1 MFKRALAISMAFI
14 GLIVGAGFASGQEAL
29 QYFVA
34 FGTWGIVGAVV
45 ASALMIVTGVAIL
58 QLGSYFQA
66 SEHTAVLSRISGP
79 VTSKILDF
87 STIATLFCIGFVMFA
102 GGGSNLQQQFGWPA
116 WIGATIMLVLVMLT
130 GMLDV
135 NKVSAIIGAITPFV
149 IVFIVCTTIWTI
161 VTSNPDWSSLNVASE
176 SVVTTLPNWW
186 LSALNYIGL
195 AIMTAVSMAIVI
207 GGNNLDT
214 RAAGLGGLIGG
225 LFFLLMLMLLVV
237 SLFIAVETVGGE
249 DMPVLALINEIH
261 PTLGFI
267 MTFVVFGMIFNTA
280 IGMFYALGKRLT
292 RGNPSKFRVVF
303 LAACLIGFGLSF
315 FGFRDLVSYVY
326 PVLGYLGILMMIV
339 ISIAWFRGREK
350 FSTEGKRR
358 VRARKL
364 LARKLDPRKRFTK
377 KNQRELARLTDES
390 NVPDEKFRES
400 LIDEIASELESDPDV
415 DYDRNDP
422 PSNVVY
428 VQHTKPTA
436 NTDGSETTNHT
447 EVPPAK

>member
-225 LFFLLMLMLLVV
+225 LFFLLMLMLLVLALFV
-237 SLFIAVETVGGE
+237 SVSTVGRE
-249 DMPVLALINEIH
+249 ELPVLALINQLH
-261 PTLGFI
+261 PILGVV

-280 IGMFYALGKRLT
+280 IGMFYALGRRLT
-292 RGNPSKFRVVF
+292 RRKPALFRPVF
-303 LAACLIGFGLSF
+303 IVACVIGFGLSF
-315 FGFRDLVSYVY
+315 VGFRDLVSYVY
-326 PVLGYLGILMMIV
+326 PVLGYLGILMLFV
-339 ISIAWFRGREK
+339 ISVAWLRGREK
-350 FSTEGKRR
+350 VSTEGRR
-358 VRARKL
+358 RLRARVL
-364 LARKLDPRKRFTK
+364 LARKLDPRKRYTR
-377 KNQRELARLTDES
+377 KNQRELQRLIRES
-390 NVPDEKFRES
+390 NVPDKEF
-400 LIDEIASELESDPDV
+400 IAALEEDMTSELLADADLDYDPD
-415 DYDRNDP
+415 DP
-422 PSNVVY
+422 PVNLVY
-428 VQHTKPTA
+428 VEHTEPVGPGEEA
-436 NTDGSETTNHT
+436 DGS
-447 EVPPAK
+447 KRRS